1 MVAKI
6 LKEMVS
12 LMVKQIETDVV
23 GIPYPNDDGSS
34 RLDILEKCRVGDSLI
49 LNHAPVKQDK
59 NAVKVTRQT
68 GEQIGWL
75 PREQA
80 KKLAK
85 PLDHGENISA
95 EITYISRWI
104 NGARCSIRLTIEK

>member
-1 MVAKI
+1 
-6 LKEMVS
+6 
-12 LMVKQIETDVV
+12 MVKQIETDVV